1 MQIIDVKA
9 MLILADLKNKILN
22 NIFNLES
29 SDIFKDINFLINE
42 LQIYNTA
49 QLIDVNNLNVLSL
62 KNFQLKNIKKEKKI
76 SDIMLSLSQH
86 TSASKLKNLSENV
99 LIKQIHFKI
108 SDFKFLLN
116 M

>member
-1 MQIIDVKA
+1 

-22 NIFNLES
+22 NIFNLKS

-62 KNFQLKNIKKEKKI
+62 KNF
-76 SDIMLSLSQH
+76 
-86 TSASKLKNLSENV
+86 
-99 LIKQIHFKI
+99 
-108 SDFKFLLN
+108 
-116 M
+116 